1 MGKVLEIGIC
11 RDKGSEIVSVS
22 EVEAIQGKGLIND
35 RKYKKNNDKTKQIT
49 LIENE
54 SIKKYNE
61 LLKKK
66 IPGLK
71 FRRNIITKDISLNNL
86 VNKVFFIG
94 GVKIKAHDFC
104 RPCKYLQDLLKEKAL
119 VKKLL
124 TTGGLRCEIL
134 SDGKIFVGDDIR
146 Q

>member
-35 RKYKKNNDKTKQIT
+35 RKYKKNNDKMKQIT

-71 FRRNIITKDISLNNL
+71 FRRNIITKNISLNNL

-94 GVKIKAHDFC
+94 GVKVKAHDFC
-104 RPCKYLQDLLKEKAL
+104 RPCKYLQDLLKEKDL
-119 VKKLL
+119 VEKLL
-124 TTGGLRCEIL
+124 ATGGLRCEIL
-134 SDGKIFVGDDIR
+134 SDGKIFVGDEIK